1 VYTAFSIPISM
12 ALGLGLALL
21 LNVRL
26 RGLGFYRT
34 AFYLP
39 VVTSMVAISM
49 IWIQLFD
56 PLYGVVSNAL
66 ESVGIRGVD
75 WLGDPNL
82 AMPSVIAVSVW
93 KTIGWN
99 MLIYL
104 AGLQGIP
111 EYLKEAAAIDGAGRW
126 QIFWKIVLPLL
137 KPTTFFIFVTSVIGA
152 FQVFDIVYVMTGGGP
167 ANATLTL
174 VQYVYNNAFKAL
186 DMGFAAAASF
196 VLFAIIMAVTLVSMR
211 YVRLRF
217 PGRGVLFV
225 LVLAT
230 LMVPYQVTI
239 IPQFVIIRHMPLF
252 GGNDLLG
259 QNGIG
264 WINSYWGLIVPGAVG
279 AFGIFL
285 LRQFFETLP
294 HELEDAARI
303 DGAGELR
310 IFWQIMLPLAMPAV
324 ATLAVFSFQAGWNAF
339 LWPLLIT
346 TTDDMRTIQLG
357 LTVFVQ
363 QYSTQWDQLMA
374 ATVVATLPII
384 AVFAAGQRLL
394 VRGIA
399 FTGLKG

>member
-1 VYTAFSIPISM
+1 VPLVVGAAVMLLPFVWMLSTSLKPPDQLFTVPPTWIPRTLVWDNYARAM
-12 ALGLGLALL
+12 GDGNFGRYALNSLFLAVA
-21 LNVRL
+21 N
-26 RGLGFYRT
+26 
-34 AFYLP
+34 
-39 VVTSMVAISM
+39 VVT
-49 IWIQLFD
+49 
-56 PLYGVVSNAL
+56 N
-66 ESVGIRGVD
+66 VG
-75 WLGDPNL
+75 LS
-82 AMPSVIAVSVW
+82 A
-93 KTIGWN
+93 
-99 MLIYL
+99 L
-104 AGLQGIP
+104 AG
-111 EYLKEAAAIDGAGRW
+111 Y
-126 QIFWKIVLPLL
+126 
-137 KPTTFFIFVTSVIGA
+137 A
-152 FQVFDIVYVMTGGGP
+152 F
-167 ANATLTL
+167 A
-174 VQYVYNNAFKAL
+174 
-186 DMGFAAAASF
+186 
-196 VLFAIIMAVTLVSMR
+196 
-211 YVRLRF
+211 RLRF
-217 PGRGVLFV
+217 PGRGALFV

-239 IPQFVIIRHMPLF
+239 IPQFVIIRHIPFF

-259 QNGIG
+259 QGGIG

-279 AFGIFL
+279 AFGIFM

-294 HELEDAARI
+294 RELEDAARI

>member
-1 VYTAFSIPISM
+1 
-12 ALGLGLALL
+12 L
-21 LNVRL
+21 
-26 RGLGFYRT
+26 
-34 AFYLP
+34 
-39 VVTSMVAISM
+39 
-49 IWIQLFD
+49 
-56 PLYGVVSNAL
+56 
-66 ESVGIRGVD
+66 
-75 WLGDPNL
+75 
-82 AMPSVIAVSVW
+82 
-93 KTIGWN
+93 
-99 MLIYL
+99 
-104 AGLQGIP
+104 
-111 EYLKEAAAIDGAGRW
+111 
-126 QIFWKIVLPLL
+126 
-137 KPTTFFIFVTSVIGA
+137 VIGA
-152 FQVFDIVYVMTGGGP
+152 AVMLLPFLWMLSTSLKPPDQLFTVPPTWIPRSLVWDNYVKAMGAGSFGRYALNSLFLAL
-167 ANATLTL
+167 ANMVTNVGLSALAG
-174 VQYVYNNAFKAL
+174 YAFA
-186 DMGFAAAASF
+186 
-196 VLFAIIMAVTLVSMR
+196 
-211 YVRLRF
+211 RLRF

-252 GGNDLLG
+252 GGNDILG
-259 QNGIG
+259 QGGIG

-279 AFGIFL
+279 AFGIFM

-294 HELEDAARI
+294 GDLEDAARI

-384 AVFAAGQRLL
+384 AVFAVGQRLL

>member
-1 VYTAFSIPISM
+1 VPLVVGAAVMLLPFVWMLSTSLKPPDQLFTVPPTWIPRTLVWDNYARAM
-12 ALGLGLALL
+12 GAGNFGRYALNSLFLAVA
-21 LNVRL
+21 N
-26 RGLGFYRT
+26 
-34 AFYLP
+34 
-39 VVTSMVAISM
+39 VVT
-49 IWIQLFD
+49 
-56 PLYGVVSNAL
+56 N
-66 ESVGIRGVD
+66 VG
-75 WLGDPNL
+75 LS
-82 AMPSVIAVSVW
+82 A
-93 KTIGWN
+93 
-99 MLIYL
+99 L
-104 AGLQGIP
+104 AG
-111 EYLKEAAAIDGAGRW
+111 Y
-126 QIFWKIVLPLL
+126 
-137 KPTTFFIFVTSVIGA
+137 A
-152 FQVFDIVYVMTGGGP
+152 F
-167 ANATLTL
+167 A
-174 VQYVYNNAFKAL
+174 
-186 DMGFAAAASF
+186 
-196 VLFAIIMAVTLVSMR
+196 
-211 YVRLRF
+211 RLRF
-217 PGRGVLFV
+217 PGRGALFV

-239 IPQFVIIRHMPLF
+239 IPQFVIIRHIPFF

-259 QNGIG
+259 QGGIG

-279 AFGIFL
+279 AFGIFM

-294 HELEDAARI
+294 RELEDAARI